1 MWSKLGRPFLL
12 LLREIVS
19 LELLACYVLS
29 GRSAYRA
36 AALRLYGWRTM
47 ATETLAT
54 VQQITTHSPT
64 EAWSTTTTWTR
75 PIVTSYFCPCVSSRA
90 DITSWRPTRSAF
102 PRRTSSRGWRWP
114 RGRETT
120 TARTPR
126 KRTARRCRQTR
137 SRWTS
142 GTRVYGI
149 RKTIARVRQRGCI
162 LLSLWSYS
170 SLSSVCGTVQ
180 ASVVEGGA

>member
-36 AALRLYGWRTM
+36 AARRLYGWRTM

-64 EAWSTTTTWTR
+64 EAWSTTTTWTQ

-90 DITSWRPTRSAF
+90 DITLWRPT
-102 PRRTSSRGWRWP
+102 SSRRWRWP
-114 RGRETT
+114 MGRETT

-149 RKTIARVRQRGCI
+149 RKTIARVRQRECI
-162 LLSLWSYS
+162 LLSLWPSS

-180 ASVVEGGA
+180 ASVGEGGA